1 MTTTTPQPRAQT
13 QTSFIREFPIPLPG
27 WVARRP
33 DWMRVG
39 VALVALVALS
49 LYIRTDFI
57 SDQFWMDEAIT
68 VGISSH
74 SLSSIPGI
82 LRMDGSPPLFY
93 LLLHFWMQMVGNSQI
108 ATHWLSEIF
117 GALTIPAGYWAG
129 RSLYGNRAGLVSAS
143 LFTLNGFLD
152 YYAVETRMYELMA
165 LLGLL
170 ATIAF
175 IQGFVLRRRKYVAMF
190 SGVLALM
197 FYTHAWAIYF
207 SAGSV
212 LSLVILWIISDEQD
226 RQGMI
231 KDAAMAYGVAVIL
244 FAPWI
249 PNFIFQVVHTAAP
262 WDNKPRFGALIQIS
276 QNVLGGVAI
285 SVALVFTAGIGYANL
300 VTKRLRSTREAK
312 IALMLLCLIVFTF
325 MLAWIGS
332 QMTPSWVV
340 RYFAPV
346 VPAILLLLGFGMSRA
361 GVLTTIVL
369 TFTFVFMARPHAF
382 IPQYKSNMQNIAG
395 EMDTYLRPH
404 DLVIVGQP
412 EETPLA
418 YYYIGLRGLNWA
430 NTIGPVKDPS
440 YMDWVNALAR
450 YRAANPEKVLPR
462 MINALKPGQ
471 QVLYIRS
478 LTEGEINWKA
488 PWTTEVQDRSAQ
500 WGAILTNYVR
510 RKQLVVEAFA
520 PHNYPGSCCVANSAV
535 LYKKVS

>member
-1 MTTTTPQPRAQT
+1 MTTTTARPEALQS
-13 QTSFIREFPIPLPG
+13 SFIRDFSVPMPS

-33 DWMRVG
+33 EWLRMGAVLA
-39 VALVALVALS
+39 VLMLIS
-49 LYIRTDFI
+49 LWIRADFI

-74 SLSSIPGI
+74 SLGSIPGI
-82 LRMDGSPPLFY
+82 LRQDGSPPLFY
-93 LLLHFWMQMVGNSQI
+93 ILLHFWMQMVGNSQI

-117 GALTIPAGYWAG
+117 GVLTIPVSYWAG
-129 RSLYGNRAGLVSAS
+129 KSLYGTRAGWISAI
-143 LFTLNGFLD
+143 LFTVNGFLD
-152 YYAVETRMYELMA
+152 YYAVETRMYEMMA

-170 ATIAF
+170 ATIGF
-175 IQGFVLRRRKYVAMF
+175 IQGFALRRRKYVILF
-190 SGVLALM
+190 SGSLALM

-212 LSLVILWIISDEQD
+212 LSLVVLYLVSDD
-226 RQGMI
+226 DTRQGLI
-231 KDAAMAYGVAVIL
+231 KDALLAYVAAVVL
-244 FAPWI
+244 FLPWL
-249 PNFIFQVVHTAAP
+249 PNFIFQMIHTAAP

-300 VTKRLRSTREAK
+300 TTKRLRRSPEAR

-325 MLAWIGS
+325 MVAWIGS
-332 QMTPSWVV
+332 QITPSWVV

-361 GVLTTIVL
+361 GVLSAIVII
-369 TFTFVFMARPHAF
+369 FTLIFMARPHAF
-382 IPQYKSNMQNIAG
+382 IPNYKSNMQDISG
-395 EMDTYLRPH
+395 ELSGYLHPG

-418 YYYIGLRGLNWA
+418 YYYLPGGLRWA
-430 NTIGPVKDPS
+430 NTMGPVKDPS
-440 YMDWVNALAR
+440 YMDWVNALSR
-450 YRAANPEKVLPR
+450 YRAANPNKIVPKLLSTVKV
-462 MINALKPGQ
+462 GQ
-471 QVLYIRS
+471 EILYIRS

-488 PWTTEVQDRSAQ
+488 PWTTEIQDRSAQ
-500 WGAILTNYVR
+500 WGRILQDD
-510 RKQLVVEAFA
+510 KQLVPVASA
-520 PHNYPGSCCVANSAV
+520 PAYYPGSCCVANSAV